1 MKKIIIAFLITFA
14 YSTNLSTEVET
25 ELTINIEGLV
35 KCIQTAAPYGKD
47 VIELI
52 NLFRDGKYTESISK
66 AISLVVAGNQ
76 LVKKCTEYLK
86 QSTPILRNDMF
97 SLAKCMVPYVK
108 EYGMDEKLR
117 EAIANND
124 KSAITKILSGYF
136 FMKRG
141 KVPDAC
147 KKFV

>member
-1 MKKIIIAFLITFA
+1 
-14 YSTNLSTEVET
+14 
-25 ELTINIEGLV
+25 
-35 KCIQTAAPYGKD
+35 
-47 VIELI
+47 
-52 NLFRDGKYTESISK
+52 
-66 AISLVVAGNQ
+66 
-76 LVKKCTEYLK
+76 
-86 QSTPILRNDMF
+86 
-97 SLAKCMVPYVK
+97 MVPYVK